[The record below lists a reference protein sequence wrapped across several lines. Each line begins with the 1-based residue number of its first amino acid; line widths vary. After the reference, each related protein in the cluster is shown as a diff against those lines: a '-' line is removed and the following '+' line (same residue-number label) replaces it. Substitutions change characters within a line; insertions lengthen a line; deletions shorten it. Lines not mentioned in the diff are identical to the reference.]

1 MNIMACVP
9 IHRKD
14 DNRNAQFKTAQ
25 QLLNKEKM
33 TTESKLSSSKAKQ
46 TVLDLTSPANRTVFG
61 DISSKQDCLQR
72 TKNVGSKA
80 PAFPIAIFIYKRR
93 LLFDV
98 ADSQSFAVLVDLC
111 IEFCQQYDGYKYKA
125 LNEWSWWSASRCST

>member
-46 TVLDLTSPANRTVFG
+46 TVLDLTSPANRTAFRELKMLG
-61 DISSKQDCLQR
+61 QKHKLFPLLSSFTREDCCLMLLIHRVLQFWL
-72 TKNVGSKA
+72 T
-80 PAFPIAIFIYKRR
+80 Y
-93 LLFDV
+93 
-98 ADSQSFAVLVDLC
+98 
-111 IEFCQQYDGYKYKA
+111 A
-125 LNEWSWWSASRCST
+125 LNSVNNMMDTNIKH

>member
-1 MNIMACVP
+1 MACVP
-9 IHRKD
+9 IHRTD